1 MEHMRKQ
8 TNSLLGYIILLIKK
22 YGSSYLEK
30 KNVSNKLKKIYEP
43 KVNF

>member
-1 MEHMRKQ
+1 MRKQ
-8 TNSLLGYIILLIKK
+8 TNSTWLYNSSDKKIWKLI
-22 YGSSYLEK
+22 SEK